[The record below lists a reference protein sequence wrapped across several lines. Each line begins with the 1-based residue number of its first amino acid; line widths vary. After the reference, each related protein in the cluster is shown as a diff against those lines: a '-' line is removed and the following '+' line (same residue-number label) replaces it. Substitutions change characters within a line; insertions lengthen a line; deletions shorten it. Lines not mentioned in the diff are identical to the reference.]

1 MSSIQNRGAQAG
13 FTLHE
18 LMVTLVIIGG
28 LSGAATA
35 FGGMV
40 QNHRIVAEVNTFVAE
55 LSLARSEAIKRGQ
68 RVTLCPS
75 IDGKGCDAATD
86 FAWWHNGAILFTDA
100 NANGRVDSGDEVV
113 RVHSPQSGVS
123 VKSSR
128 FRKKIVF
135 QPNGMS
141 GGSNFTFTVCAGNGA
156 ADARYVIL
164 SINGRTRIASAPPDG
179 RADQPLERCA

>member
-1 MSSIQNRGAQAG
+1 MSSTHSRRGQRG

-18 LMVTLVIIGG
+18 LMVTLTIAAG

-35 FGGMV
+35 LGGMV
-40 QNHRIVAEVNTFVAE
+40 QHERIVSEVNTFIAE

-75 IDGKGCDAATD
+75 VDGKGCDAATD

-100 NANGRVDSGDEVV
+100 NENGRVDDGDEVV

-128 FRKKIVF
+128 FRRKIVF
-135 QPNGMS
+135 QSNGMS
-141 GGSNFTFTVCAGNGA
+141 GGSNFTFTVCAGNNA
-156 ADARYVIL
+156 AAARYVIMTI
-164 SINGRTRIASAPPDG
+164 SGRTRIASVPPDG
-179 RADQPLERCA
+179 RADAPLERCA